1 MAGPPPPPPP
11 PPPMGAPSLDIPG
24 PPTKM
29 PAGRDALLG
38 DIQKGMRLK
47 KTVTVDKSKPLLG
60 TKPSSVSAGGPPM
73 PSGATPGGNG
83 APAVSMAPQ
92 LGDIFA
98 GGMPKLKSVNKDNRS
113 GIVPPTAPK
122 IPVPSASVP
131 HSAPVPATP
140 TTRPPRRNVP
150 VAPSIPNAAPP
161 PLPS

>member
-24 PPTKM
+24 PPAKM

-73 PSGATPGGNG
+73 PSGATTGGNG

-150 VAPSIPNAAPP
+150 VAPTIPNAAP
-161 PLPS
+161 